1 MSLRTIV
8 IKIIKLMTS
17 ENVYKKWKMLIAKVH
32 VKINTQYEEYCIGI
46 FQKLFKGWT
55 RLKPFARVGTSF

>member
-46 FQKLFKGWT
+46 FQKLFKG
-55 RLKPFARVGTSF
+55 

>member
-1 MSLRTIV
+1 
-8 IKIIKLMTS
+8 MTS
-17 ENVYKKWKMLIAKVH
+17 ENVYKTWKMLIAKVH